1 MRGLLLLF
9 KKSPYKINMKK
20 ALKIT
25 FKVFRWTLIVAVTLL
40 VLLLGFIEGFDR
52 YVATEKGAMWL
63 YKKVP
68 HTQKAVK
75 FTTSGVRYFEIGDA
89 EKPPLLLI
97 HGAPGGIFD
106 WLGVA
111 KNTHIYDHY
120 RLLIPERPGYGGT
133 KPRGAVPSIEEQ
145 AEGLLEVLETEEKEA
160 VVMGHSYGAPIAV
173 IMGAMKP
180 EKISRIYGVS
190 GQYDPDNEITFG
202 ISHLIN
208 FKIFAYLLP
217 RFIWVANVEKLT
229 HPDALRA
236 IIPLYEEIN
245 VPVVLIHGDAD
256 TLVPY
261 ENSPFLLRHLNGT
274 AEMIT
279 MEGKDHPIHMQE
291 ADAMVDF
298 VLPGK

>member
-1 MRGLLLLF
+1 
-9 KKSPYKINMKK
+9 MKK
-20 ALKIT
+20 ALKVTLKIL
-25 FKVFRWTLIVAVTLL
+25 RWTTIIGVTLFI
-40 VLLLGFIEGFDR
+40 LLMAFIEGFDR
-52 YVATEKGAMWL
+52 YIATEKGAMWL

-68 HTQKAVK
+68 HPNKELKYTA
-75 FTTSGVRYFEIGDA
+75 SGVRYFEIGDTS
-89 EKPPLLLI
+89 KPPLLLI

-111 KNTHIYDHY
+111 KNKEIYKHY

-133 KPRGAVPSIEEQ
+133 KPRGAVPSIEKQ
-145 AEGLLEVLETEEKEA
+145 AERILEVLEPETQEA
-160 VVMGHSYGAPIAV
+160 VVMGHSYGGPIAV
-173 IMGAMKP
+173 IMGAMLP

-202 ISHLIN
+202 ISYFIDY
-208 FKIFAYLLP
+208 KIFAYLLP

-229 HPDALRA
+229 HPDELR
-236 IIPLYEEIN
+236 EIMPIYDN
-245 VPVVLIHGDAD
+245 IKVPIVLIHGDAD

-261 ENSPFLLRHLNGT
+261 ENSPFLLKHLNGN